1 MNTPDE
7 LFHEKFGLWWTNTPS
22 LLNQN
27 VGCIGMLA
35 PEDLGLISEAEDR
48 LRKMGCTTAIG
59 PIDGNTWCKHRAIIE
74 SNGRP
79 PFMLE
84 PFTGPEIAAGFQRK
98 GYSILAQYSSSL
110 ITLDQDQPSF
120 AKINRRMDKEGVTI
134 RHLDLDN
141 LERELKGI
149 FQLSLKSFTNNFL
162 YTPISEAEFLAMY
175 LALASHLISESAFIG
190 ELDGEMV
197 GFVFGY
203 QEDHTFIVKTLAV
216 LPERRF
222 AGLGT
227 LLVHLIQ
234 ESARLRGCTEAI
246 HALQRE
252 DNQSLRI
259 SKRFS
264 ASIFRRYAL
273 FSKSL

>member
-1 MNTPDE
+1 MNKPDE
-7 LFHEKFGLWWTNTPS
+7 LFHDKLGLWWTDSPS
-22 LLNQN
+22 LPNER
-27 VGCIGMLA
+27 VGCIGMMA
-35 PEDLGLISEAEDR
+35 PEDLELLPAAEDR
-48 LRKMGCTTAIG
+48 LRRAGCTTAIG
-59 PIDGNTWCKHRAIIE
+59 PINGNTWSKHRAVVE
-74 SNGRP
+74 TDGRP

-84 PFTGPEIAAGFQRK
+84 PFTPPEIASGFQDT

-110 ITLDQDQPSF
+110 ISLDQENDSF
-120 AKINRRMDKEGVTI
+120 SRITARMKKANVSI
-134 RHLDLDN
+134 RPLDLKN
-141 LERELKGI
+141 LAKELRSI
-149 FQLSLKSFTNNFL
+149 FQLSLKAFTENFL
-162 YTPISEAEFLAMY
+162 YTPITEDEFLAMY
-175 LALASHLISESAFIG
+175 QPLAPHLTPESAFIA
-190 ELDGEMV
+190 ERDGETM

-203 QEDHTFIVKTLAV
+203 QEAETMIVKTLAV
-216 LPERRF
+216 LPERPL

-227 LLVHLIQ
+227 LLVHQIQ
-234 ESARLRGCTEAI
+234 QAAKERGCTSAI